1 MVLQLP
7 RCSAAPWYGARG
19 PFFLPAARNRD
30 PTHDG
35 AVVEAPL
42 RQLRG
47 TLKGRLQA
55 GSRCTPQRDR
65 HHGWLVQSEPVHSPS
80 AHLPV
85 QTERRTDDLSTRVR
99 FRRRPA
105 GGYVRPGTEFA
116 RELEFGGGW
125 FQFHPL
131 AIDDIGR
138 LPVRPKRQP
147 RVDEMAERADGLTMG
162 VTPVLGHVGPC
173 EGNEVVERAFF
184 TCGHATWR
192 RHSGPLGRREY
203 RSVAQALRRGPGM
216 LHVGRGVAAVRP
228 LPDRA
233 RGRPERMARARR
245 RAVRPTVARAV
256 GRRRLGE
263 TAHWDVKTWRTART
277 ATRFRAALAHRR
289 NTGSRG
295 FAPDFYTLNEGW
307 TFNVG
312 LAVDLFPSGRRPFL
326 RAGLRGI
333 FPEPQLGVGFPF

>member
-7 RCSAAPWYGARG
+7 RCSAASWYGARG
-19 PFFLPAARNRD
+19 PFFLPAARNCD

-55 GSRCTPQRDR
+55 GARCTPQRAR

-99 FRRRPA
+99 IRRRPA

-147 RVDEMAERADGLTMG
+147 RVDEVAERADGLTMG

-173 EGNEVVERAFF
+173 EGKEVVERAFF

-192 RHSGPLGRREY
+192 RHSGPLGRRER
-203 RSVAQALRRGPGM
+203 RSVAQALRRGLGM
-216 LHVGRGVAAVRP
+216 LHVGRGVAATRP
-228 LPDRA
+228 LQI
-233 RGRPERMARARR
+233 EHE
-245 RAVRPTVARAV
+245 V
-256 GRRRLGE
+256 GLNVW
-263 TAHWDVKTWRTART
+263 HV
-277 ATRFRAALAHRR
+277 RAAALYDRPWHEPLVA
-289 NTGSRG
+289 
-295 FAPDFYTLNEGW
+295 EG
-307 TFNVG
+307 
-312 LAVDLFPSGRRPFL
+312 
-326 RAGLRGI
+326 
-333 FPEPQLGVGFPF
+333 